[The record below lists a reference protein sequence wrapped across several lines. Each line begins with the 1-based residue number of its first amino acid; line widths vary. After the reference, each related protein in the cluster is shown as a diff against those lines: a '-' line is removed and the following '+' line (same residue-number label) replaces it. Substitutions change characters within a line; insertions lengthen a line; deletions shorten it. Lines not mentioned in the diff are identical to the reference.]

1 MGRTS
6 FSFTASVEVPTSW
19 TMRGINLGSSVQ
31 TTVTSMEMS
40 LPSVDLLELLRA
52 ALDELD
58 PILAGRIVDI
68 EMPRVRVVVDP
79 VRFRQEFAALIEAA
93 AAGAEAGDPITV
105 RVERTGK
112 AVRIRVVDERGGA
125 PQDGL
130 VGTITA
136 TLAPGT
142 GAADA

>member
-1 MGRTS
+1 
-6 FSFTASVEVPTSW
+6 
-19 TMRGINLGSSVQ
+19 
-31 TTVTSMEMS
+31 MS
-40 LPSVDLLELLRA
+40 LPSVDLLEVLRA
-52 ALDELD
+52 ALDELE

-68 EMPRVRVVVDP
+68 EMPRVRVLVDP

-93 AAGAEAGDPITV
+93 ATGAEAGDPITV
-105 RVERTGK
+105 RVERAGR

-125 PQDGL
+125 PQNGL
-130 VGTITA
+130 VGTITV

>member
-1 MGRTS
+1 
-6 FSFTASVEVPTSW
+6 
-19 TMRGINLGSSVQ
+19 
-31 TTVTSMEMS
+31 MS

-52 ALDELD
+52 ALDELE

-68 EMPRVRVVVDP
+68 EMPRVRVLVDP
-79 VRFRQEFAALIEAA
+79 VRFRQEFAALIEA

-125 PQDGL
+125 PQNGL